1 VAKLRLHIDNS
12 TQKSGVYHITEERW
26 RSAAARH
33 GSLAR
38 KLDVSISWDG
48 AGLDTALAQ
57 ADLVI
62 GVPAEHGRLEQ
73 RAPQLRW
80 LHHTSAGVDRL
91 LPLDWLPRNIA
102 FTNNHG
108 AHGAK
113 AEQYMRMAYTLLN
126 VRLPAMIANQ
136 HAHRWE
142 QLLSPS
148 LAGQTALVIGLGDLG
163 AAAARAARQLGLKV
177 IGVRRHA
184 RPCRYADSVH
194 TYRSLDRLLPKADYV
209 VLAVPLTAE
218 TRNLLDRKRLDLLRP
233 SAAVINIARA
243 PVVDYAALVEKLRA
257 GELAGA
263 VLDVVEPEPLPPD
276 SPLWDTPNL
285 VITPHA
291 SCDDADNYVGISLD
305 LWFENLA
312 RFLDGKPLRRR
323 VDTRLGY

>member
-1 VAKLRLHIDNS
+1 MAKLRLHIDNS
-12 TQKSGVYHITEERW
+12 TQRADVYHITEERW

-48 AGLDTALAQ
+48 AGLDAALAQ

-73 RAPQLRW
+73 RAPRLRW

-163 AAAARAARQLGLKV
+163 EAAARAARQLGLKV